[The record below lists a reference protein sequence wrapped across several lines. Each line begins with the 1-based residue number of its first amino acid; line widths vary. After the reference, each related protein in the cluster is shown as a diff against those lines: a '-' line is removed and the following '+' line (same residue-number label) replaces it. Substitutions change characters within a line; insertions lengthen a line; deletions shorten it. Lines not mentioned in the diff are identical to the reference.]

1 MSALIVL
8 RQMLAE
14 RWRSLV
20 AWTLGTVAL
29 VVVMVLF
36 FPSIEDSGADF
47 DAYMQSLPE
56 SLRDTLGVAGASL
69 SSPVG
74 YLMSQLYSN
83 MYPLLI
89 LVMALAAAVWTIAGA
104 ESDGTLEMTLAA
116 PLTRW
121 SLAAGR
127 FAGVAITTL
136 AVTAVSTGAL
146 AILSPVVDLQAGIPS
161 WGLWSAGLTM
171 WAMVMLYAGL
181 AFGVGAA
188 FGHKALALGIASAVA
203 VTGFLGQVFASLA
216 DALEFLR
223 TVSPW
228 YWFLGSDP
236 LTTAPSLRSL
246 LLPLVVCLAFAIAGT
261 WLFTR
266 RDLGT

>member
-14 RWRSLV
+14 RWRSLL

-29 VVVMVLF
+29 IVVMVLF
-36 FPSIEDSGADF
+36 FPSIEESGADF
-47 DAYMQSLPE
+47 DTYVQSLPE
-56 SLRDTLGVAGASL
+56 SLRDTLGVAGASM

-89 LVMALAAAVWTIAGA
+89 LVMAFAAAVWTIAGA
-104 ESDGTLEMTLAA
+104 EADGTLEMTLAA
-116 PLTRW
+116 PLSRW
-121 SLAAGR
+121 SLAVGR
-127 FAGVAITTL
+127 LAGVAITTL
-136 AVTAVSTGAL
+136 VVTVVSTGAL
-146 AILSPVVDLQAGIPS
+146 AALSPLVNLQAGIPS

-181 AFGVGAA
+181 AFGMGAA
-188 FGHKALALGIASAVA
+188 FGRKALALGVASAAA
-203 VTGFLGQVFASLA
+203 VIGFLGQVFASLA
-216 DALEFLR
+216 DPLEFLR
-223 TVSPW
+223 TASPW

-236 LTTAPSLRSL
+236 LTTAPSLTSL
-246 LLPLVVCLAFAIAGT
+246 LLPLVVCLAFTCAGT
-261 WLFTR
+261 WRFAR
-266 RDLGT
+266 RDLST

>member
-14 RWRSLV
+14 RWRSLL

-29 VVVMVLF
+29 IVVMVLF

-47 DAYMQSLPE
+47 DAYVQSLPE

-89 LVMALAAAVWTIAGA
+89 LIMGFGAAAWAIAGA
-104 ESDGTLEMTLAA
+104 EDEGTLEMTLAA

-136 AVTAVSTGAL
+136 VVTVVSTGAL
-146 AILSPVVDLQAGIPS
+146 AALSPVANLQAGIPP

-171 WAMVMLYAGL
+171 WAMVMLYTGL

-188 FGHKALALGIASAVA
+188 FGRKALALGVASAVA
-203 VTGFLGQVFASLA
+203 VIGFLGQVFASLA
-216 DALEFLR
+216 DPLEFLR
-223 TVSPW
+223 TASPW

-236 LTTAPSLRSL
+236 LTTAPSLTSL
-246 LLPLVVCLAFAIAGT
+246 LVPLVVCLAFAFAGT
-261 WLFTR
+261 WRFTR
-266 RDLGT
+266 RDIGT

>member
-14 RWRSLV
+14 RWRSLL

-29 VVVMVLF
+29 IVVMVLF
-36 FPSIEDSGADF
+36 FPSIEESGADF
-47 DAYMQSLPE
+47 DTYVQSLPE
-56 SLRDTLGVAGASL
+56 SLRDTLGVAGASM

-89 LVMALAAAVWTIAGA
+89 LVMAFAAAVWTIAGA
-104 ESDGTLEMTLAA
+104 EADGTLEMTLAA
-116 PLTRW
+116 PLSRW
-121 SLAAGR
+121 SLAVGR
-127 FAGVAITTL
+127 LAGVAITTL
-136 AVTAVSTGAL
+136 VVTVVSTGAL
-146 AILSPVVDLQAGIPS
+146 AALSPLVNLQAGIPS

-181 AFGVGAA
+181 AFGMGAA
-188 FGHKALALGIASAVA
+188 FGRKALALGVASAAA
-203 VTGFLGQVFASLA
+203 VIGFLGQVFASLA
-216 DALEFLR
+216 DPLEFLR
-223 TVSPW
+223 TASPW

-236 LTTAPSLRSL
+236 LTTAPSLTSL
-246 LLPLVVCLAFAIAGT
+246 LLPLVVCLAFACAGT
-261 WLFTR
+261 WRFAR
-266 RDLGT
+266 RDLST